1 MKNIFG
7 KDLAIFYDEI
17 YSYKDHSELVCRI
30 QSLLPTGLIPGRIL
44 EIGCGTGS
52 FTFPLNELLEREVIA
67 IDPSEA
73 MISIALAKK
82 NKIDVSG
89 VRFAQTEI
97 KELQVQEIYS
107 AIFLLFDVVS
117 YFASEEDVNAFI
129 ELACKST
136 EIGSYIIFDFWNC
149 LAVHD
154 SPPKSTEVVRVRE
167 NGESLMR
174 SIEAKTME
182 KEHLWPLE
190 IVHRIIDSAGRLSDS
205 HVELHRMRC
214 FPTMYWVSKLGNEF
228 DLIVNWDLKANNKY
242 KAINY
247 SSLLIF
253 KKI

>member
-1 MKNIFG
+1 
-7 KDLAIFYDEI
+7 
-17 YSYKDHSELVCRI
+17 
-30 QSLLPTGLIPGRIL
+30 
-44 EIGCGTGS
+44 
-52 FTFPLNELLEREVIA
+52 LNELLEREVIA

-89 VRFAQTEI
+89 VHFAQAEI

-117 YFASEEDVNAFI
+117 YFASEEDVNALI
-129 ELACKST
+129 ELTCKST

-174 SIEAKTME
+174 SIEVKTME

-190 IVHRIIDSAGRLSDS
+190 IVHGIIDSAGRLSDCRA
-205 HVELHRMRC
+205 ELHRMRC
-214 FPTMYWVSKLGNEF
+214 FPTMYWVSKLGNDF
-228 DLIVNWDLKANNKY
+228 DLIANWDLKTNDQYVAT
-242 KAINY
+242 NY

-253 KKI
+253 KRSK